1 MPICRSMRRR
11 VPRYSSLAVFTAGVT
26 GASTFSIAQVPRS
39 SYQAA
44 VTVLKNDVVYTVRAD
59 GTHVREETARVRVN
73 SAQAVQ
79 SQSQTY
85 LPFSASLQR
94 LEVLEAHTETAD
106 GRHIPVAPDQI
117 ITQQSPFNANAPA
130 FADVKV
136 TAIVFPQIV
145 PGAVK
150 VYRYRVTQLQ
160 PLFESNFSAVEVFPA
175 TVEYERLRVTF
186 LAPADRPLHA
196 EVFGLRGGVVEPDEP
211 NTAKWVWELTNATA
225 IPPEPNSVNVV
236 DFSPRIAVTTFAT
249 FNEASD
255 AYLKRAA
262 AKTSVTPAVQ
272 SRADELTAGIRDPRA
287 QARALYNW
295 VASNVRYVALAF
307 GLGGVVPRNADAILS
322 SGYGDC
328 KDKTT
333 LLSALL
339 AAKGIDS
346 NPVLINNQNAYWQP
360 KVAALPGIYNHA
372 ILYVPQLDLYLD
384 PTAAIAPFGVLPP
397 TELGKSALV
406 TGTLEADTGVRVIPS
421 STSALS
427 TTRMTTRIRITDD
440 GSANGDANIVATGGL
455 EFLNRAAI
463 SRVPPGQEDGFANSM
478 LARSGQVGRAT
489 LAAGDPRDLDRPL
502 TIDTTFLLPQVMN
515 LPGPGALTI
524 PAGIASP
531 VSIESI
537 AAELGPPSRAQRY
550 VCGAYA
556 KVETT
561 DLTLPEGVKVQTLP
575 RNVAVTNSLGAYRA
589 TYTREG
595 PTIQVRRELVLNPL
609 SAVCDS
615 SDYRLLRELG
625 EAVARDKLAQVI
637 Y

>member
-1 MPICRSMRRR
+1 M
-11 VPRYSSLAVFTAGVT
+11 
-26 GASTFSIAQVPRS
+26 
-39 SYQAA
+39 
-44 VTVLKNDVVYTVRAD
+44 
-59 GTHVREETARVRVN
+59 
-73 SAQAVQ
+73 
-79 SQSQTY
+79 
-85 LPFSASLQR
+85 
-94 LEVLEAHTETAD
+94 
-106 GRHIPVAPDQI
+106 
-117 ITQQSPFNANAPA
+117 
-130 FADVKV
+130 
-136 TAIVFPQIV
+136 
-145 PGAVK
+145 
-150 VYRYRVTQLQ
+150 
-160 PLFESNFSAVEVFPA
+160 
-175 TVEYERLRVTF
+175 
-186 LAPADRPLHA
+186 
-196 EVFGLRGGVVEPDEP
+196 
-211 NTAKWVWELTNATA
+211 
-225 IPPEPNSVNVV
+225 
-236 DFSPRIAVTTFAT
+236 
-249 FNEASD
+249 
-255 AYLKRAA
+255 
-262 AKTSVTPAVQ
+262 
-272 SRADELTAGIRDPRA
+272 
-287 QARALYNW
+287 
-295 VASNVRYVALAF
+295 
-307 GLGGVVPRNADAILS
+307 PRNADAILS

-333 LLSALL
+333 SLSALL

-360 KVAALPGIYNHA
+360 KSRHCLASTTMPSCTCPSSTSIWIPPRPSRPSGDA
-372 ILYVPQLDLYLD
+372 
-384 PTAAIAPFGVLPP
+384 P

-427 TTRMTTRIRITDD
+427 TIGIPRIRITDD
-440 GSANGDANIVATGGL
+440 GFANGDANIVATGGL
-455 EFLNRAAI
+455 EFLNRTALSPA
-463 SRVPPGQEDGFANSM
+463 PPGRIRVRQLMF
-478 LARSGQVGRAT
+478 ARSGQVGRAT

-575 RNVAVTNSLGAYRA
+575 RNVPVTDSLGAYRA

-595 PTIQVRRELVLNPL
+595 PTIQLRGQLVSNPL

-625 EAVARDKLAQVI
+625 EAVAWESSQGHLLKTLGDRCSCRKESQQPCGSMP
-637 Y
+637 